1 MQVID
6 LRKDKVSKINRKLK
20 DACLAV
26 YQDMIKGKGEEV
38 YTVSSSGYPYS
49 IIGRDNMGV
58 FGISISRSADQ
69 TLISQVSRALENMG
83 ATFVDVEMVFTM
95 SALNITDKT
104 YLRLIDEDGTESDL
118 MFFGFS
124 EVAVIA
130 MKDGEEIRTAV
141 TDIHIGKDAIEVED
155 EEGAINQVERAR
167 FIVENE
173 KKDLVLLCANQD
185 DPYYG
190 VLTEAEKYEEIIAK
204 TYIVESEYI
213 SDLADA
219 VNERHECGI
228 DIDPKVSAVL
238 LSAPDGIMQFLEL
251 PKEEPYVMLSVS
263 TTLQ

>member
-6 LRKDKVSKINRKLK
+6 LRKEKVSNINHKLK

-26 YQDMIKGKGEEV
+26 YQDMIKDKSGEV

-69 TLISQVSRALENMG
+69 TLISQVTQALEKIG

-104 YLRLIDEDGTESDL
+104 YLRLIDEDGSESDL

-130 MKDGEEIRTAV
+130 TMNGEEIRMAV
-141 TDIHIGKDAIEVED
+141 TDIHIGKDAVVVED
-155 EEGAINQVERAR
+155 DVGEINQVERAR
-167 FIVENE
+167 FIVESE

-190 VLTEAEKYEEIIAK
+190 VLTEAEKYEETIAK
-204 TYIVESEYI
+204 TYVVESEYI
-213 SDLADA
+213 SDLAEA
-219 VNERHECGI
+219 VNERHDCGI

-238 LSAPDGIMQFLEL
+238 LSAPDGIMQFLEI
-251 PKEEPYVMLSVS
+251 PKEEPYVMPSVS

>member
-6 LRKDKVSKINRKLK
+6 LRKEKVSKINRKLK

-26 YQDMIKGKGEEV
+26 YQDMIKDKSGEV
-38 YTVSSSGYPYS
+38 YTVSSFGYPYS

-69 TLISQVSRALENMG
+69 TLISQVTQALEKIG

-124 EVAVIA
+124 EVAIIA
-130 MKDGEEIRTAV
+130 TMDGKEIRMAV
-141 TDIHIGKDAIEVED
+141 TDIHIGKDAVVVED
-155 EEGAINQVERAR
+155 DVSEINQVERAR

-173 KKDLVLLCANQD
+173 KKHLVLLCANQD
-185 DPYYG
+185 DPYFG
-190 VLTEAEKYEEIIAK
+190 VLTEAEKYEETIAK
-204 TYIVESEYI
+204 TYVVESEYI
-213 SDLADA
+213 SVLAEA
-219 VNERHECGI
+219 VNEQHEYGI

-251 PKEEPYVMLSVS
+251 PKQEPYVMPSVS

>member
-69 TLISQVSRALENMG
+69 TLISQ
-83 ATFVDVEMVFTM
+83 VFTM

-190 VLTEAEKYEEIIAK
+190 VLTEAEKYEETIAK

-251 PKEEPYVMLSVS
+251 PKEEPYVMPSVS

>member
-1 MQVID
+1 MQVIE
-6 LRKDKVSKINRKLK
+6 LRKEKVSSINRKLK

-38 YTVSSSGYPYS
+38 YTVSSFGYPYS

-69 TLISQVSRALENMG
+69 TLISQVTQALEKIG

-104 YLRLIDEDGTESDL
+104 YLRLIDEDGDESDL

-124 EVAVIA
+124 EVAIIA
-130 MKDGEEIRTAV
+130 MKDGEEIRMAV
-141 TDIHIGKDAIEVED
+141 TDIHIGKDAVVVED
-155 EEGAINQVERAR
+155 DVGEINQVERAR
-167 FIVENE
+167 FIVESE
-173 KKDLVLLCANQD
+173 KNDLVLLCSNQD

-190 VLTEAEKYEEIIAK
+190 VLTEAEKYEETIAK
-204 TYIVESEYI
+204 TYVVESEYI

-219 VNERHECGI
+219 INERHEYGV

-238 LSAPDGIMQFLEL
+238 LSAPDGIMQFLEI
-251 PKEEPYVMLSVS
+251 PKEEPYAVPSVS
-263 TTLQ
+263 TRLQ